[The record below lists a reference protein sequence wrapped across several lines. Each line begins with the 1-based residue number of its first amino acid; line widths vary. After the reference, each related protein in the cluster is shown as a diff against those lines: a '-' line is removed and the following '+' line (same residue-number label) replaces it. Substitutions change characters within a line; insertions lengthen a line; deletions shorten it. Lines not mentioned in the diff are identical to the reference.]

1 MWQTLKWPK
10 YLLCSVLGLFL
21 AAMSGCEFDSWI
33 YDPSKTGRWENT
45 PIVLPILKQ
54 LDMIDEPSEAVAGMS
69 QVQDSDLTPEV
80 REYVIGAGDTMQVG
94 VFELFAPGQ
103 DFAQL
108 RRVDELGIIRL
119 PVLGSI
125 KASGHTPSSLEKY
138 IAKTLADREILR
150 DAMVTV
156 IVTRETQDTFSIVG
170 EPRQGGMRFGTYHIP
185 RVDFRLLDAIA
196 LAGGPPGRTRRLFVF
211 RLIPLTEAVAG
222 KKPTHQVEDQGP
234 APVEAIKDSV
244 NLIEE
249 LDKSSAD
256 LIEELGESL
265 KGVQEP
271 VTVTPLQS
279 KPEPAPPA
287 LQDGLEGT
295 TRVPQYV
302 NVDGKWVRVES
313 EVVAQ
318 QESAVSE
325 KKPVITQ
332 RIIEIPLKDLLNGD
346 MRFNIVVRAGDVI
359 KVPAQ
364 TGGFVYMNGDVSRR
378 GTFTVPGE
386 NELTVTQVVAAAGG
400 FTPLAVPQRADL
412 RRRIGEEREAIVRI
426 NLRRIFEG
434 TQPNIFLKPNDEIVV
449 GTNFWATPL
458 AVLRNGFRMTYGF
471 GFVLD
476 RNFEGEIFGR
486 RFR

>member
-1 MWQTLKWPK
+1 MWQTCKWLKC
-10 YLLCSVLGLFL
+10 LVCSVLGLVL

-69 QVQDSDLTPEV
+69 QVQNIDLIPEV
-80 REYVIGAGDTMQVG
+80 REYVIGPGDTMQVG

-103 DFAQL
+103 DFSQL

-119 PVLGSI
+119 PILGSI
-125 KASGHTPSSLEKY
+125 KANGHTPSSLEKH
-138 IAKTLADREILR
+138 IAKTLADQQILR

-156 IVTRETQDTFSIVG
+156 IVTRETQETFSIIG

-211 RLIPLTEAVAG
+211 RMVPLTEAVAG
-222 KKPTHQVEDQGP
+222 KIPSQPVEDQGS
-234 APVEAIKDSV
+234 APVEAT
-244 NLIEE
+244 
-249 LDKSSAD
+249 KSSAD
-256 LIEELGESL
+256 LIEELGKSL
-265 KGVQEP
+265 SLQEP
-271 VTVTPLQS
+271 ATVTPLQS

-287 LQDGLEGT
+287 LRDGLENT

-313 EVVAQ
+313 EVAAP
-318 QESAVSE
+318 QESVVSANQ
-325 KKPVITQ
+325 PVITQ

-364 TGGFVYMNGDVSRR
+364 TGGFVYVNGDVARR

-400 FTPLAVPQRADL
+400 FTPLAIPQRADL
-412 RRRIGEEREAIVRI
+412 RRRIGEDREAIVRI